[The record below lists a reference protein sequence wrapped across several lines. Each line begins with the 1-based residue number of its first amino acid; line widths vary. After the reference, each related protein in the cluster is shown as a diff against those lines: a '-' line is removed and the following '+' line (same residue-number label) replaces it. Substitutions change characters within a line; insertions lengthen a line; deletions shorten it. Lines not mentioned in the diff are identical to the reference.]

1 MDNIC
6 FIPTKNNSTRLKNKN
21 IASYRDGNL
30 ITHTIEQAIETDI
43 FDRII
48 LSSNDVDILQM
59 TKKYGIEACFLEDTE
74 KQIIGVIKKIIKK
87 LNFPNSASLGV
98 LLVTGPLRL
107 PEDIIEAY
115 NLFLKNNKEH
125 PIVSVK
131 KNENPVQM
139 AFKKDLGGYLK
150 PIMPKEF
157 YRSTRKQDHYDTFY
171 FNDAVIFDLVKRFKH
186 VGRTLYGSNPIPYI
200 MPWER
205 SIGIDYQFQLDIV
218 RCLGESNGEI

>member
-6 FIPTKNNSTRLKNKN
+6 FIPTKNSSTRLKNKN
-21 IASYRDGNL
+21 IASYRNGNL
-30 ITHTIEQAIETDI
+30 ITHTIEQAIESNI
-43 FDRII
+43 FNRII
-48 LSSNDVDILQM
+48 LSSNDINILKM
-59 TKKYGIEACFLEDTE
+59 TNEYGIESYYLEDTE
-74 KQIIGVIKKIIKK
+74 KQIIGVTKKIIKK
-87 LNFPNSASLGV
+87 LDLPNSASLGI

-107 PEDIIEAY
+107 PEDIVEAY
-115 NLFLKNNKEH
+115 NLFIKNKRQY
-125 PIVSVK
+125 PVVSVK

-139 AFKKDLGGYLK
+139 AFKKDLCGHLK

-171 FNDAVIFDLVKRFKH
+171 FNDAIIFDLISKFKH
-186 VGRTLYGSNPIPYI
+186 PNRTLYGNNPIPYV

-218 RCLGESNGEI
+218 RCLGENNGEI